1 MSCCLQAEGDSGAA
15 VHFALVMQQL
25 LQVTPLFQVLGG
37 VNTEADLLDD
47 EVPEP
52 TLAGAQSG
60 QLVNKA
66 TAFCVFPGLCMG
78 ACQLTE
84 SSGKTSKAGA
94 HRMRSST
101 NALHCTTRACWVP
114 AGMLA
119 WNAAASLPPLLQAQL
134 RQLGEGP
141 LLRALVQQQLPSVI
155 PEGPTVP
162 TGEVYSLC
170 RLLHGLLEMQALQAQ
185 VLINLAVAADL
196 VPRLWFSCLRVRLAC
211 SGSGVVLR
219 A

>member
-1 MSCCLQAEGDSGAA
+1 M
-15 VHFALVMQQL
+15 
-25 LQVTPLFQVLGG
+25 
-37 VNTEADLLDD
+37 
-47 EVPEP
+47 
-52 TLAGAQSG
+52 
-60 QLVNKA
+60 
-66 TAFCVFPGLCMG
+66 
-78 ACQLTE
+78 
-84 SSGKTSKAGA
+84 
-94 HRMRSST
+94 
-101 NALHCTTRACWVP
+101 P

-119 WNAAASLPPLLQAQL
+119 WDAAASLPPLLQAQL

-185 VLINLAVAADL
+185 VLITLAVAADL

>member
-78 ACQLTE
+78 A
-84 SSGKTSKAGA
+84 
-94 HRMRSST
+94 
-101 NALHCTTRACWVP
+101 
-114 AGMLA
+114 
-119 WNAAASLPPLLQAQL
+119 
-134 RQLGEGP
+134 
-141 LLRALVQQQLPSVI
+141 
-155 PEGPTVP
+155 
-162 TGEVYSLC
+162 
-170 RLLHGLLEMQALQAQ
+170 
-185 VLINLAVAADL
+185 
-196 VPRLWFSCLRVRLAC
+196 
-211 SGSGVVLR
+211 
-219 A
+219 